1 MAELRA
7 EIQEKKRAIASLTR
21 KRKVAERSRACG
33 SDKAWP
39 CVVRGA
45 LVVWAMRSDAD
56 LAEAFLEEW
65 PQNRHEVA
73 PWSQEQLRQKMN
85 TLTETEKEQLLR
97 PTTRRGKKAGAAATK
112 FLTERSLLAW
122 VQKQNSDK
130 GLAPSYAALWRQF
143 EKEVDKERI
152 SLQEEPDALPASD
165 KHKRQRMRR
174 WSRRWNVVQ
183 GRYKA
188 GLRLPLETLR
198 QKAGDSDLKLK
209 KVQPQRKFGAE
220 KCEFGD
226 PSLVPRIRSPFL
238 GPRIMRTIKGEA
250 GIRAPNRRRFSAPKT
265 IFGHKFDG
273 QRRKKIGPSYTGFVG
288 PTYIGFLRMVRLSRP
303 PEETQS
309 DDFGGRGFG

>member
-1 MAELRA
+1 M
-7 EIQEKKRAIASLTR
+7 
-21 KRKVAERSRACG
+21 
-33 SDKAWP
+33 
-39 CVVRGA
+39 
-45 LVVWAMRSDAD
+45 WAMRLDAD

-65 PQNRHEVA
+65 PQNRHEAV
-73 PWSQEQLRQKMN
+73 PWSPEQLRQKVN
-85 TLTETEKEQLLR
+85 TLTETEKEELLR

-238 GPRIMRTIKGEA
+238 GPRIMRTVKGEA
-250 GIRAPNRRRFSAPKT
+250 GIRAPNRGRFSA
-265 IFGHKFDG
+265 
-273 QRRKKIGPSYTGFVG
+273 KKPFSGTNLTASGAKRQALVTPGS
-288 PTYIGFLRMVRLSRP
+288 
-303 PEETQS
+303 
-309 DDFGGRGFG
+309 

>member
-39 CVVRGA
+39 CAVRGA

-73 PWSQEQLRQKMN
+73 PWSQEHLRQKMN

-143 EKEVDKERI
+143 ANEVDNEPI
-152 SLQEEPDALPASD
+152 SLQGEPDAPPASD
-165 KHKRQRMRR
+165 RRRRQRMQR
-174 WSRRWNVVQ
+174 WSRRWRVVQ

-198 QKAGDSDLKLK
+198 QKAHVDSDLELKTPAPEKLWSA
-209 KVQPQRKFGAE
+209 KV
-220 KCEFGD
+220 
-226 PSLVPRIRSPFL
+226 
-238 GPRIMRTIKGEA
+238 
-250 GIRAPNRRRFSAPKT
+250 
-265 IFGHKFDG
+265 
-273 QRRKKIGPSYTGFVG
+273 
-288 PTYIGFLRMVRLSRP
+288 
-303 PEETQS
+303 
-309 DDFGGRGFG
+309 